1 MNAGVTLNRRFS
13 VGYSYDYM
21 IGDIARYAGTS
32 HEIMLAVKLGKLK
45 YKAGDDTL
53 TPQDKKIMELQ
64 KQVDELKKNGVKV
77 ADNTSGGNSNN
88 KGTNNDSKV
97 TKFQGKD
104 AIKENG
110 IFILT
115 NKT

>member
-21 IGDIARYAGTS
+21 IGDIAKYAGIS

-53 TPQDKKIMELQ
+53 TPQDRKIMELQ

-77 ADNTSGGNSNN
+77 ADNNSGGNNN
-88 KGTNNDSKV
+88 NGNNTGSGDQKV
-97 TKFQGKD
+97 TKFQGKN

-110 IFILT
+110 I
-115 NKT
+115 